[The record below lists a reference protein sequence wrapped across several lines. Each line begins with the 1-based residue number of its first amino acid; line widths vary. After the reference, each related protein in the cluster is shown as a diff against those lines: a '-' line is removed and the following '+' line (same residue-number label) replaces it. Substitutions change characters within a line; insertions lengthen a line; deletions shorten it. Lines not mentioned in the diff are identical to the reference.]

1 VTTCGLEVFEFLLKL
16 AVAVVLIV
24 TLLKIAFALERWSR

>member
-1 VTTCGLEVFEFLLKL
+1 MTTCGLEVFEFLLKL

-24 TLLKIAFALERWSR
+24 ALLKIVFSLERWAR